1 MIFPGIIHYV
11 CEDCNKF
18 VHSNTVYSYALKNVC
33 ARCYAIRVQHPSA
46 RKKVENNAKV

>member
-1 MIFPGIIHYV
+1 MILHGLIHYV

-33 ARCYAIRVQHPSA
+33 GRCYAIQAGHPST
-46 RKKVENNAKV
+46 RKLVK